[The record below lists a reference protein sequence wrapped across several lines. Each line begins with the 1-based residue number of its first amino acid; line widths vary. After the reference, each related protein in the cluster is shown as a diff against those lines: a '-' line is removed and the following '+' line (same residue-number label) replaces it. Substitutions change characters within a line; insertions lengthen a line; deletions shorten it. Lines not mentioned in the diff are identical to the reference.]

1 MAKVKPSASSSDN
14 KPRRTPLSPEAWE
27 NQIIADAMDLAERQI
42 RSGEASSQVITH
54 FLKLGAER
62 EKNKLELEKLREENK
77 LLIAKTEQIQSQ
89 KKIEE
94 LYAEAITAMKS
105 YAGHGEPDEY

>member
-1 MAKVKPSASSSDN
+1 MAKVKTSVTSSEP
-14 KPRRTPLSPEAWE
+14 KPRRPALSPEARE

-54 FLKLGAER
+54 FLKLGAEK

-77 LLIAKTEQIQSQ
+77 LLVAKTEQIQSQ

-105 YAGHGEPDEY
+105 YAGQGEADEY

>member
-1 MAKVKPSASSSDN
+1 MAKVKPAASSSEN
-14 KPRRTPLSPEAWE
+14 RPRRPAISTEARE
-27 NQIIADAMDLAERQI
+27 NQIIADAMDLAEKQI

-77 LLIAKTEQIQSQ
+77 LLTAKTEQIQSQ

-94 LYAEAITAMKS
+94 LYADAIAAMKS
-105 YAGHGEPDEY
+105 YAGQGDPDEY

>member
-1 MAKVKPSASSSDN
+1 MGKVKTSSTGSSP
-14 KPRRTPLSPEAWE
+14 KPRRPALSPEARE
-27 NQIIADAMDLAERQI
+27 NQIISDAMDLAERQI

-54 FLKLGAER
+54 FLKLGAEK
-62 EKNKLELEKLREENK
+62 EKNRLELEKLREENK
-77 LLIAKTEQIQSQ
+77 LLMAKTEQIQSQ

-105 YAGHGEPDEY
+105 YAGHGDPDEY

>member
-1 MAKVKPSASSSDN
+1 MGKVKTSSEGNSP
-14 KPRRTPLSPEAWE
+14 KPRRPALSPEARE
-27 NQIIADAMDLAERQI
+27 NQIISDAMDLAERQI

-54 FLKLGAER
+54 FLKLGAEK
-62 EKNKLELEKLREENK
+62 EKNRLELEKLREENK
-77 LLIAKTEQIQSQ
+77 LLMAKTEQIQSQ

-105 YAGHGEPDEY
+105 YAGHGDPDEY

>member
-1 MAKVKPSASSSDN
+1 MAKVKPSGQSS
-14 KPRRTPLSPEAWE
+14 TPKLGRPALSPEARE
-27 NQIIADAMDLAERQI
+27 NQIIALAMDQAERQI

-54 FLKLGAER
+54 FLKLGAEK

-105 YAGHGEPDEY
+105 YAGHGDPDDY